1 MKKLIIVAMAV
12 ISFNAVSAT
21 RCEPTPTGG
30 MCCWDTTKTVFR
42 PLGC

>member
-30 MCCWDTTKTVFR
+30 MCCWDTTKSILR